1 MIRYMLIAAL
11 LISSAAPALA
21 LSCLRPD
28 VTRAFAQA
36 QEAEENYI
44 AVSGA
49 LVFDAGTLPKAA
61 GNDSPPVTR
70 IPARMTGRAL
80 TKTGFDF
87 DFDRDVTLEVLC
99 FGPWCGGAG
108 SDVSYLAFLRQEEAG
123 YVVSADPCASLMF
136 QEPPQEML
144 DRVAACFEAG
154 RCPE

>member
-1 MIRYMLIAAL
+1 MIRHVLIAAL

-36 QEAEENYI
+36 QESEEKYI
-44 AVSGA
+44 VLSGI
-49 LVFDAGTLPKAA
+49 LVFDAARLPKAVV
-61 GNDSPPVTR
+61 NNSPPVTR

-80 TKTGFDF
+80 TRTGFDF

-136 QEPPQEML
+136 QDPGQDVLET
-144 DRVAACFEAG
+144 VAACFKAG